1 VADGTRPRA
10 AEVGV
15 LRRSSVPRQN
25 APMRPSAD
33 ETQRACPQCLAPM
46 APLRLRAHTGGM
58 VEVDHCAA
66 CRLVWFDTLESV
78 QLAGLGWIELLREMS
93 RDEQRRR
100 AQPGTLEATDA
111 HARASAPPSALAAQ
125 PPRPPVLSCPV
136 CAQPLKTVHNRTR
149 WGRFPMQECASGHG
163 HLHSDA
169 GLLAERGLVRPLLPP
184 ERGAL
189 KARKR
194 TLHCLSCGGLVDGP
208 ALEAR
213 DPHADRCPWCA
224 TPLLVVDLPRLG
236 HALRQR
242 GVDGQPLPPADGV
255 PLRWPCHACG
265 TALDPTR
272 AAACAQCGAGVLA
285 PSFTD
290 LLPLLD
296 TAEHELR
303 AAANHPP
310 RPKRGTPPPRTWR
323 DTQLARLWRHF
334 IRPD

>member
-1 VADGTRPRA
+1 
-10 AEVGV
+10 
-15 LRRSSVPRQN
+15 
-25 APMRPSAD
+25 
-33 ETQRACPQCLAPM
+33 M
-46 APLRLRAHTGGM
+46 ALLRLRAHTGRTI
-58 VEVDHCAA
+58 EVDHCAA

-78 QLAGLGWIELLREMS
+78 QLAGLGWVELLREMS
-93 RDEQRRR
+93 RDEMRRPAQPATHAPGPPSSDAGAGPR
-100 AQPGTLEATDA
+100 AQ
-111 HARASAPPSALAAQ
+111 ALAVLPSPAA
-125 PPRPPVLSCPV
+125 RPPVLPCPV
-136 CAQPLKTVHNRTR
+136 CTQPLKTVHNRSR

-163 HLHSDA
+163 HLHTDA
-169 GLLAERGLVRPLLPP
+169 GLLAERGLVRPLLAP

-189 KARKR
+189 KAQKR

-213 DPHADRCPWCA
+213 DPRADECPWCA

-242 GVDGQPLPPADGV
+242 GVEGQPLPPADGV

-265 TALDPTR
+265 TTLDPTR
-272 AAACAQCGAGVLA
+272 AAACPQCGAGVLA

-323 DTQLARLWRHF
+323 DTHLARLWRLF
-334 IRPD
+334 TRPD